1 MNVRSHEVNEA
12 IRALI
17 LSAGNTF
24 VSVDFIK
31 KDRSARRMLCQLPA
45 IQSRIVGSERGERA
59 AATRREN
66 HPELMP
72 VYSVDAK
79 GIRSINLS
87 TVYRV
92 KVRGT
97 EVKFADILPQDFVD
111 VPTQ

>member
-1 MNVRSHEVNEA
+1 MSQATNEA

-17 LSAGNTF
+17 LSAGATF
-24 VSVDFIK
+24 VSVSFTKRDGS
-31 KDRSARRMLCQLPA
+31 DRTMLCQLPA
-45 IQSRIVGSERGERA
+45 IANHIVGSERGERM
-59 AATRREN
+59 AATRKVN

-79 GIRSINLS
+79 GIRCINLS

-97 EVKFADILPQDFVD
+97 EITFRDA
-111 VPTQ
+111 TRAG